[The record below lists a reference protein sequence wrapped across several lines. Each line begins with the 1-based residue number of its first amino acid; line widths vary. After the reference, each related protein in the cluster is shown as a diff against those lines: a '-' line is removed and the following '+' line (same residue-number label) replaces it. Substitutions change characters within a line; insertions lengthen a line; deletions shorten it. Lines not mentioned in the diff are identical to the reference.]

1 MPVKFRTLRAL
12 PRALR
17 LRAGDLIS
25 LRTISSAGSRPA
37 RNQTTRSRDP
47 YTDRGWEGATISP
60 LRTYIREHT
69 NPWVFGIAGLSIVAF
84 VILGVAFTDH
94 VGPVTEAIQAGIGTN
109 LGWLYMAATTFFLGA
124 ALFLLF
130 SRFGN
135 IRLGPDDSRPEFSS
149 VAWFAM
155 LFTTGMGI
163 GLVFFGVAEPLTH
176 LNAPRSADLDPGTP
190 EAAGEAFAS
199 TLFHWSFHPWAVYIA
214 VGLSLG
220 YFAFRKGLPLRP
232 ASALY
237 PLLGDRAFGWIGNLV
252 DILAVFGTIFGL
264 ATSLGLG
271 TMQINSGLN
280 QVFGIPV
287 NGVSQTVIIC
297 VITAI
302 ALYSVLSGID
312 KGMRRL
318 SVLNLWLA
326 FILMFF
332 VFLVGPKLWMVSAMF
347 TGTGDYLANIVPW
360 SLSFPSPMA
369 DETAAAFAAD
379 WTLFYWGWWISWSP
393 FVGIFLARISYGRK
407 IREFVL
413 GALFAPAA
421 ISILWFGIFGGAG
434 TYYELFDGSFA
445 GFNLA
450 DEAEAAYQ
458 LMDVL
463 PLAPI
468 VATLASLFLIV
479 VVTIFF
485 ITSSDSGSL
494 VVDTLTNGGNPNP
507 SRGQRAFWAISEG
520 AVTLVLLVLG
530 GEEAL
535 TALQAASVST
545 GLPFAIV
552 LVFMLVGLFMALARE
567 RKPGEPK
574 TVRAEDYRPTP
585 RPSSR

>member
-1 MPVKFRTLRAL
+1 M
-12 PRALR
+12 
-17 LRAGDLIS
+17 
-25 LRTISSAGSRPA
+25 
-37 RNQTTRSRDP
+37 
-47 YTDRGWEGATISP
+47 
-60 LRTYIREHT
+60 
-69 NPWVFGIAGLSIVAF
+69 VFI
-84 VILGVAFTDH
+84 ILGVAFTDQ

-109 LGWLYMAATTFFLGA
+109 LGWLYMATTTFFLGA
-124 ALFLLF
+124 ALFLMF

-135 IRLGPDDSRPEFSS
+135 IRLGPDDSRPEFSTM
-149 VAWFAM
+149 AWFAM

-176 LNAPRSADLDPGTP
+176 LNTPRSDTLDAGTP
-190 EAAGEAFAS
+190 EAVGEAFAS
-199 TLFHWSFHPWAVYIA
+199 TLFHWSFHPWAIYIA

-237 PLLGDRAFGWIGNLV
+237 PLLGDRAFGWVGNIV

-280 QVFGIPV
+280 DVFGIPV
-287 NGVSQTVIIC
+287 NGTSQTVIIC

-332 VFLVGPKLWMVSAMF
+332 IFLVGPKLWMVSAMF

-369 DETAAAFAAD
+369 DETAATFAAD

-393 FVGIFLARISYGRK
+393 FVGIFLARISYGRR
-407 IREFVL
+407 IRDFIL
-413 GALFAPAA
+413 GALFAPAV
-421 ISILWFGIFGGAG
+421 ISVLWFGIFGGAG
-434 TYYELFDGSFA
+434 TYYELFDDNFA
-445 GFNLA
+445 GFNLE

-458 LMDVL
+458 LVDVL

-468 VATLASLFLIV
+468 VATLTSLFLIL

-494 VVDTLTNGGNPNP
+494 VVDMLTNGGDSNP
-507 SRGQRAFWAISEG
+507 SRAQRAFWALSEG
-520 AVTLVLLVLG
+520 GVTLVLLVLG

-552 LVFMLVGLFMALARE
+552 LVFMLIGLFMALSRE

-574 TVRAEDYRPTP
+574 TIRAEDYRPAP
-585 RPSSR
+585 RPSKR

>member
-1 MPVKFRTLRAL
+1 M
-12 PRALR
+12 
-17 LRAGDLIS
+17 S
-25 LRTISSAGSRPA
+25 
-37 RNQTTRSRDP
+37 
-47 YTDRGWEGATISP
+47 
-60 LRTYIREHT
+60 
-69 NPWVFGIAGLSIVAF
+69 GIAIIAF
-84 VILGVAFTDH
+84 IILGVAFTDQL
-94 VGPVTEAIQAGIGTN
+94 GPITEGIRSGIGTN
-109 LGWLYMAATTFFLGA
+109 LGWLYMAATTFFLVA

-149 VAWFAM
+149 LAWFAM

-163 GLVFFGVAEPLTH
+163 GLVFFGVNEPVTH
-176 LNAPRSADLDPGTP
+176 LNAPRSEELTPGEP
-190 EAAGEAFAS
+190 EAVGEAFAS
-199 TLFHWSFHPWAVYIA
+199 TLFHWSFHPWAIYIA
-214 VGLSLG
+214 LGLSLG

-280 QVFGIPV
+280 NVFGLPI
-287 NGVSQTVIIC
+287 NGTSQTIIIC
-297 VITAI
+297 VII
-302 ALYSVLSGID
+302 AVTLYSVMSGID
-312 KGMRRL
+312 KGLRRL
-318 SVLNLWLA
+318 SVLNLGLA
-326 FILMFF
+326 FVLMIF
-332 VFLVGPKLWMVSAMF
+332 VFLVGPKLWMTSSMF
-347 TGTGDYLANIVPW
+347 TGAGDYLANIVPW
-360 SLSFPSPMA
+360 SLSFPSPLA
-369 DETAAAFAAD
+369 DDVAATFAAD

-421 ISILWFGIFGGAG
+421 ISVLWFGVFGGAG
-434 TYYELFDGSFA
+434 TYYELFDDSFA
-445 GFNLA
+445 GFSD
-450 DEAEAAYQ
+450 DEAEATYQ
-458 LMDVL
+458 LMDLL
-463 PLAPI
+463 PLAPA
-468 VATLASLFLIV
+468 VATIAALFLIL

-485 ITSSDSGSL
+485 ITSADSGSL
-494 VVDTLTNGGNPNP
+494 VVDMLTNGGDTNPV
-507 SRGQRAFWAISEG
+507 RAQRAFWAVCVG
-520 AVTLVLLVLG
+520 GVTLILLVLG
-530 GEEAL
+530 GEDAL

-552 LVFMLVGLFMALARE
+552 LVFMLIGLFLALSKE

-585 RPSSR
+585 RPDRR